1 MAGRP
6 LTSLKEKLPTD
17 WQDLDK
23 VLEELDVTPLRILS
37 GVLNIAEHAEK
48 ERDRL
53 KAWDMLAKF
62 AGIKP
67 PERVFVTGHDGLKLT
82 FGSTDDA

>member
-1 MAGRP
+1 MAGQQFN
-6 LTSLKEKLPTD
+6 SLREKLPTD

-23 VLEELDVTPLRILS
+23 VLEEIGVTPLIILS
-37 GVLNIAEHAEK
+37 GVLSIAQNAEK
-48 ERDRL
+48 DRDRL

-67 PERVFVTGHDGLKLT
+67 PERVFVTGYDGLKLT